1 MELQPVATR
10 FDHIWT
16 DNVHTERPVG
26 CQHLKNTWRQI
37 KQSCFKIAKTINYVR
52 LKINNVKNSR
62 LSKFL

>member
-26 CQHLKNTWRQI
+26 CQHLKKYMAPN
-37 KQSCFKIAKTINYVR
+37 KAKLLLNCKTINYVR
-52 LKINNVKNSR
+52 LKINNVNSR